1 MKGGFNVV
9 EMDKRHCLELLE
21 EVRHLRCEVR
31 EARFG
36 MWVALA
42 LGLIALFLSADAFIK
57 LII

>member
-1 MKGGFNVV
+1 MPEWDGWVRAK
-9 EMDKRHCLELLE
+9 KQHLALLE
-21 EVRHLRCEVR
+21 EVRRLRCEVR

-36 MWVALA
+36 MWAALA